1 MVTAGKVF
9 KVIDDS
15 QVPMEHAASHH
26 KPRSEGQQKG
36 REDSLG

>member
-36 REDSLG
+36 SEDSPG